1 MRIKIIVLCLWV
13 HLGWAQK
20 TIGIINN
27 SVGNVRTEAREGA
40 EMSTQALLGTPVRL
54 LEKAATKNWYRIE
67 LPDHYQGWI
76 EGSTIIRMDSAEY
89 QTYRKSGTELI
100 ISAPFSKV
108 YQFPSSKS
116 EVISELVQHN
126 RLMATHRK
134 IGFWEIRM
142 ADGNRGYV
150 PLKDA
155 ENFMQWKRT
164 NSGPTENR
172 MMLAAHQL
180 LGIPYLWGGTSIK
193 GLDCSG
199 FTKLVFQSTG
209 WIIPRDA
216 SQQAR
221 EGILIDSLR
230 QWENL
235 KPGDLLFFGEKR
247 PDGTNK
253 VVHVGIW
260 EGHYAFIH
268 AADRT
273 RRASVDPQSKDF
285 DAYNL
290 NRYLFTKRLNSLTA
304 EVQQI
309 N

>member
-1 MRIKIIVLCLWV
+1 MRINIILFILIAQVA
-13 HLGWAQK
+13 WAQK
-20 TIGIINN
+20 TMGIINI

-40 EMSTQALLGTPVRL
+40 EMSTQVMLGTPVRL
-54 LEKAATKNWYRIE
+54 LEKAQTKNWYRIE
-67 LPDHYQGWI
+67 MPDHYQGWI

-89 QTYRKSGTELI
+89 KAYRKSGTELI
-100 ISAPFSKV
+100 VQAPASKV
-108 YQFPSSKS
+108 YLFPSNKS

-126 RLMATHRK
+126 RLMATHKK

-142 ADGNRGYV
+142 ADGTTGYV
-150 PLKDA
+150 SMKDV
-155 ENFMQWKRT
+155 ENFDVWKRA
-164 NSGPTENR
+164 NPGPTENR
-172 MMLAAHQL
+172 MMQSAHQL

-193 GLDCSG
+193 GMDCSG
-199 FTKLVFQSTG
+199 FTKLVFQSNG

-221 EGILIDSLR
+221 EGELVDSLR
-230 QWENL
+230 KWENL
-235 KPGDLLFFGEKR
+235 KPGDLVFFGEKR

-260 EGHYAFIH
+260 EGGNAYLH

-273 RRASVDPQSKDF
+273 RRASMDPQSKDF

-290 NRYLFTKRLNSLTA
+290 NRYLFTKRINSLGK
-304 EVQQI
+304 EVQKI
-309 N
+309 D

>member
-1 MRIKIIVLCLWV
+1 MRIKIILFILIAQVA
-13 HLGWAQK
+13 WAQK
-20 TIGIINN
+20 TLGIINI

-40 EMSTQALLGTPVRL
+40 EMSTQAMLGTTVRL
-54 LEKAATKNWYRIE
+54 LEKAQTKNWYRIE
-67 LPDHYQGWI
+67 MPDHYQGWI

-89 QTYRKSGTELI
+89 KAYRKSGTELI
-100 ISAPFSKV
+100 VQAPSSKV
-108 YQFPSSKS
+108 YLFPSHKS

-126 RLMATHRK
+126 RLMATQKK

-142 ADGNRGYV
+142 ADGIIGYV
-150 PLKDA
+150 SMKDV
-155 ENFMQWKRT
+155 ENFEAWKRM
-164 NSGPTENR
+164 NPGPTENR
-172 MMLAAHQL
+172 MMQSAHQL

-193 GLDCSG
+193 GMDCSG
-199 FTKLVFQSTG
+199 FTKLVFQSNG

-221 EGILIDSLR
+221 EGELVDSLR
-230 QWENL
+230 KWENL
-235 KPGDLLFFGEKR
+235 KPGDLVFFGEKR

-260 EGHYAFIH
+260 EGKNAYLH

-273 RRASVDPQSKDF
+273 RRASMDPQSKDF

-290 NRYLFTKRLNSLTA
+290 NRYLFTKRINSLA
-304 EVQQI
+304 KEVQKI
-309 N
+309 D